1 MQGGYSMNLSAIN
14 NFVKNT
20 HFLAKL
26 RAAMKKKLKIQTSS
40 QNKER
45 MLSGKRLCELTIVL
59 MAQQL
64 ERYLNPFDK
73 EPARNFK
80 TEEVIEENINSS
92 VEFQYSQRKSSS
104 RIHYQAPSAVRG
116 KGDFFS
122 SIKRI

>member
-80 TEEVIEENINSS
+80 TEEVIEKNIIVLSSFSILRENLLL
-92 VEFQYSQRKSSS
+92 EFITK
-104 RIHYQAPSAVRG
+104 HLLPSEERVIS
-116 KGDFFS
+116 FLP
-122 SIKRI
+122 